1 VCSCLLLGV
10 SGSAEDLA
18 ETGTSSMQACIVIET
33 EERIAGAAK
42 VERSKIDEK
51 FLNRGIVVLMQ

>member
-1 VCSCLLLGV
+1 
-10 SGSAEDLA
+10 
-18 ETGTSSMQACIVIET
+18 VIET